1 MKRSILAALLML
13 PAFAFAQSTS
23 TVTGQN
29 QSQAASTNVVQPA
42 QMINSYGS
50 DKIRTN
56 QQAPAQSFSASFS
69 PDSCATGAGG
79 SLGTFPV
86 AVGISVPVSPD
97 YCVKL
102 RVVERLEQSSAIE
115 SRQDVKDDLRDA
127 AYDVLGSI
135 SPEVHG
141 ILVKHMVIAD
151 DKQRQATAASDQPK
165 TYMVADTKQ

>member
-1 MKRSILAALLML
+1 MKHFILAAALIL
-13 PAFAFAQSTS
+13 PSLAFAQA

-29 QSQAASTNVVQPA
+29 TSNGYSAATIAPGAVAITSTGA
-42 QMINSYGS
+42 NSVKTS
-50 DKIRTN
+50 
-56 QQAPAQSFSASFS
+56 QQAPSQSFSASFS

-79 SLGTFPV
+79 SVGTFPV
-86 AVGISVPVSPD
+86 AIGIAIPVSPD

-115 SRQDVKDDLRDA
+115 SRLDVKDSLRDA

-135 SPEVHG
+135 SPEVHD

-151 DKQRQATAASDQPK
+151 DKQRQATAASDQTK
-165 TYMVADTKQ
+165 TYAVAQP

>member
-1 MKRSILAALLML
+1 MKHFILAAALIL
-13 PAFAFAQSTS
+13 PSLAFADTTS

-42 QMINSYGS
+42 QIINTYGAS
-50 DKIRTN
+50 SVKTS
-56 QQAPAQSFSASFS
+56 QQAPSQSFSASFS

-79 SLGTFPV
+79 TVGTFPV
-86 AVGISVPVSPD
+86 AIGIAIPVSPD

-115 SRQDVKDDLRDA
+115 SRLDVKDGLRDA

-135 SPEVHG
+135 SPEVHD

-165 TYMVADTKQ
+165 TYAVAQP